1 MRTGD
6 RVALLALL
14 LSALAPAALET
25 SPNIVLMMADDVGW
39 NDVGFNNS
47 EIRTPAI
54 DRLAV
59 EGLRLDRYYA
69 FSLCTPTRVA
79 IMTGRSPLRFG
90 MASPIIDHGGLPL
103 DETTMGDVFQ
113 AAGYQ
118 TWYAGKWHLGHSKR
132 AYFPNERGWS
142 HSYGSLTGGLDHY
155 SHNSDVLM
163 GAPDWHRNG
172 KALEEE
178 GHTTDLYTAEA
189 VRLIE
194 GRDRERPFLLYL
206 SWNAPHTPLQAAE
219 EHLREYAHIEDEVRR
234 TYAAMMTHLDESVAE
249 LIAALEREDLRE
261 RTLVIWLSDN
271 GGYPVGGG
279 DNSPLRGG
287 KGSPLEGGTRV
298 PALVNCPGMI
308 KPGILAQLVSAHDW
322 LPTLISASGI
332 ERQAGNPFDGYD
344 MWPAISVG
352 EQVERGDLILGSR
365 FGRALFRGRW
375 KYVETAP
382 GWLGLGGRAPAVRP
396 ALGARRRPG
405 GGGRPGGPPGI
416 AGPGAAREQAL
427 YDYRADPT
435 ETNSLAA
442 EHPDVVEE
450 LAAAA
455 REIGRDASPLPGGFS
470 LRDGGRFVRTGPL
483 TGFPEDRGAHVVDRV
498 DEDQSQPPR

>member
-1 MRTGD
+1 MRTID
-6 RVALLALL
+6 QAALLALV
-14 LSALAPAALET
+14 LSALAPATWGA
-25 SPNIVLMMADDVGW
+25 SPNIVLMMADDAGW

-54 DRLAV
+54 DRLAA

-69 FSLCTPTRVA
+69 YSLCTPTRVA

-90 MASPIIDHGGLPL
+90 IASPIIDHGGLPL
-103 DETTMGDVFQ
+103 DEVTMGEVFQ

-172 KALEEE
+172 EALEEE

-194 GRDRERPFLLYL
+194 GRDRARPFLLYL

-219 EHLREYAHIEDEVRR
+219 EHILRYAHIEDEVRR
-234 TYAAMMTHLDESVAE
+234 TYAAMMTHLDESVAAV
-249 LIAALEREDLRE
+249 IAALEWEGLRE
-261 RTLVIWLSDN
+261 STLVIWLSDN
-271 GGYPVGGG
+271 GGFPQGGG

-308 KPGILAQLVSAHDW
+308 KPGTLEQLVSAHDW

-332 ERQAGNPFDGYD
+332 ERKTGNAFDGYD

-352 EQVERGDLILGSR
+352 EPVERGDLILGNR

-375 KYVETAP
+375 KYIETVP
-382 GWLGLGGRAPAVRP
+382 GWLGLGGRAGAGRP

-405 GGGRPGGPPGI
+405 GGGPPGRRPGI
-416 AGPGAAREQAL
+416 AGAAAAQEQAL
-427 YDYRADPT
+427 YDFRADPA
-435 ETNSLAA
+435 EANNLAA
-442 EHPDVVEE
+442 EYPELVEE

-455 REIGRDASPLPGGFS
+455 REIGRDASPFPGGFR
-470 LRDGGRFVRTGPL
+470 LRDGTAFVRQGPL
-483 TGFPEDRGAHVVDRV
+483 KSFPEDRGAHVVDRV
-498 DEDQSQPPR
+498 DEDQPQSAR